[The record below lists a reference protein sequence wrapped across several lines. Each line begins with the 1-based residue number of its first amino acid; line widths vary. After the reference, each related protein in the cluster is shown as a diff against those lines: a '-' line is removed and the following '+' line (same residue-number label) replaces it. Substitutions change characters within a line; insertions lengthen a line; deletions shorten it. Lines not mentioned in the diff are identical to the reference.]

1 MVARNGGAG
10 EPREV
15 MDVASIL
22 DIRDQGREQAYC
34 SCDDELGEVCSAC
47 ANPCNKWLASYL
59 GIKVSAPDDGR
70 AYIQV
75 ARRVGGGSPADILWG
90 NIIRALGAAPAPGA
104 TNLARAWVSFSSPE
118 RAEVWLRSQA
128 GRDLLSLVVRYA
140 RTSCWIYSI
149 CEAGIVRPL

>member
-22 DIRDQGREQAYC
+22 DIRDQGREQTYC
-34 SCDDELGEVCSAC
+34 SCDDEMGEVCSLC
-47 ANPCNKWLASYL
+47 ANLHNKGLASEM
-59 GIKVSAPDDGR
+59 GIKVEVTDGR

-104 TNLARAWVSFSSPE
+104 TDLARAWVSFSSPE
-118 RAEVWLRSQA
+118 RAEAWLRSQA

>member
-10 EPREV
+10 EPRE
-15 MDVASIL
+15 DIEVASIL
-22 DIRDQGREQAYC
+22 DIRDQGREQTYC
-34 SCDDELGEVCSAC
+34 SCNDELGEVCSAC

-75 ARRVGGGSPADILWG
+75 SSREGGGSLAPSIWDK
-90 NIIRALGAAPAPGA
+90 IIASLAAAPAPGA
-104 TNLARAWVSFSSPE
+104 TDGARAWLSFSSPE

-128 GRDLLSLVVRYA
+128 GRDLLALLERYA
-140 RTSCWIYSI
+140 HASCWIRHASS
-149 CEAGIVRPL
+149 GGMTVPL